1 MNKLPF
7 TFFLPFWGFTFG
19 CAYTKRNPVNTDT
32 KGTGQ
37 IVRINGVSVLSGVSE
52 KKLRIHFDL
61 LEQLIDVDNN
71 PAIRTEAVGDSGKQR
86 TSKRKNTTSDGCSK
100 RQRK

>member
-1 MNKLPF
+1 MVQWK
-7 TFFLPFWGFTFG
+7 
-19 CAYTKRNPVNTDT
+19 PVNMDT

-37 IVRINGVSVLSGVSE
+37 IVCINGVSVLSGVSE
-52 KKLRIHFDL
+52 EKSRIHVDL

-86 TSKRKNTTSDGCSK
+86 TS
-100 RQRK
+100 

>member
-1 MNKLPF
+1 MWKP
-7 TFFLPFWGFTFG
+7 G
-19 CAYTKRNPVNTDT
+19 NTDT
-32 KGTGQ
+32 KGTRQ

-52 KKLRIHFDL
+52 KKSRIHVDL

-71 PAIRTEAVGDSGKQR
+71 PAIRTEAAGDSGKQR
-86 TSKRKNTTSDGCSK
+86 TSKRKKTISDGCSK